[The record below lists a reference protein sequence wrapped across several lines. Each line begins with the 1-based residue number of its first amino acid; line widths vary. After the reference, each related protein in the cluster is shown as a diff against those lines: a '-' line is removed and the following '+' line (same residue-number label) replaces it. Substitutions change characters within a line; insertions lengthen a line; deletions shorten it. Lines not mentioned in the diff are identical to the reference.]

1 MAQHHWAERMLGMG
15 IGGMVMLMIRLSM
28 TMGVLMAM
36 TMGVNLQRDTIG
48 LAGPGAFPLAEC
60 AAFS

>member
-1 MAQHHWAERMLGMG
+1 MLGMG
-15 IGGMVMLMIRLSM
+15 IGGMVMLMIRLS
-28 TMGVLMAM
+28 M

>member
-1 MAQHHWAERMLGMG
+1 MLGMG

>member
-1 MAQHHWAERMLGMG
+1 MLGMG
-15 IGGMVMLMIRLSM
+15 IGGMVMLVFRLAMDM
-28 TMGVLMAM
+28 TVLMAM

-48 LAGPGAFPLAEC
+48 LAGPGAFPLAQR